1 VNGVASFDEL
11 DAIPFEDGFVWRPI
25 RRRFDIRGFG
35 TNAYTADVGNQIVE
49 DHVEGTGHEEVYV
62 VVRGRARFS
71 LDGEQ
76 VDAPAGT
83 MVFIGDHEVRRGAV
97 AEEAGTVVLAVG
109 GFPGKPFEVSAW
121 ESFFA
126 ATPFVQ
132 EERWDEAIAIHEQGL
147 RDRPGHPALLF
158 NLARAEA
165 RARRHIDALLHLQ
178 DAVRNDPGLEER
190 ARRESDFAAI
200 RAEPGFPA

>member
-1 VNGVASFDEL
+1 
-11 DAIPFEDGFVWRPI
+11 
-25 RRRFDIRGFG
+25 
-35 TNAYTADVGNQIVE
+35 
-49 DHVEGTGHEEVYV
+49 
-62 VVRGRARFS
+62 
-71 LDGEQ
+71 
-76 VDAPAGT
+76 
-83 MVFIGDHEVRRGAV
+83 VRRGAV
-97 AEEAGTVVLAVG
+97 AEEADTVVLAVG
-109 GFPGKPFEVSAW
+109 GFPGRAFEVSAW

-126 ATPFVQ
+126 AIPATNA
-132 EERWDEAIAIHEQGL
+132 ERWDEAIAIHEQGL